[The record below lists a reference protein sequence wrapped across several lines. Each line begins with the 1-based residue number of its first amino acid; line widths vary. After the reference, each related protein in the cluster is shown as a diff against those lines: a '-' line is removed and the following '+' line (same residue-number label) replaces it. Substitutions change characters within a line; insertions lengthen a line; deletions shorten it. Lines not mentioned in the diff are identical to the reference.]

1 MWLLGYRGEKKWE
14 KLFLLG
20 IEIWGKKTLVYVHL
34 QSLLVYFNKIMT
46 LTKSPLHFNEQKGLI

>member
-1 MWLLGYRGEKKWE
+1 MWLLGYRGEKKWG

-20 IEIWGKKTLVYVHL
+20 IEIEGKTLVYVHL
-34 QSLLVYFNKIMT
+34 QSLLVYFNKIMN